1 MTSTLRRTPGAH
13 PLALAVAFSLPGACA
28 PALASGAQPT
38 TLDRIQVQGVRQ
50 PLSVPASA
58 GTQLQLTVMETPASV
73 TVIDRDMLDRRDVRT
88 TQEALYA
95 IPGLSVAS
103 PPGNGNAVTYRGF
116 SGSQISQ
123 LFNGIDLQ
131 YATIAARP
139 VDAWIYERVEAIGG
153 PSSFL
158 YGAGAV
164 GGAINYVTR
173 LPRLDADSAQAM
185 LGYGS
190 FDSRMLAAGINH
202 RLAGDGASNA
212 LRADASWSDTDGWAD
227 RNDRESVVVAAS
239 LLSQITPALTHTL
252 ALEHQKE
259 DSARP
264 YWGTPVLATPDGR
277 LKVMPGTQTRNYNVA
292 DGYYKQEV
300 DWARSLLD
308 WQLTDATGL
317 RNTLYYYDALRDYR
331 NVESYRFNADATAVI
346 RSGALLQRHDQQVV
360 GDKLEWSHDGTLAGR
375 RSQWNAGLDVSH
387 NRQTRFPLSIAGD
400 IDTVPIDSVTP
411 GSFFDVRGAAQVF
424 TPQRTNRVRT
434 QALFVENLTQLTQR
448 LSLLTGLRHDRIE
461 LDVRNHQTATP
472 TNPARFAREYDPTT
486 GRVALNVAFSPEA
499 SVYAQYATAADPPA
513 GVLSTATLSQV
524 QDFDLS
530 KGRQFEIGSKFQ
542 RADGRA
548 FATLAAFHIVREN
561 LAIADPDRPGQTLPV
576 GEQSS
581 RGVEAT
587 FGLDTQDGLSLQ
599 GNLAWVEAT
608 LDDFYETQGGVPVSR
623 AGNRPANTPSTV
635 ANLWADYR
643 FASAWS
649 AGVDVRAVSS
659 RYANAANTFESAGY
673 ALLGANLR
681 WDIDARTQ
689 LTLRARNLGDRTY
702 IAYALSPTMAYLGE
716 PRSLEVSL
724 RRDF

>member
-13 PLALAVAFSLPGACA
+13 PLALAVAFSLSAACA
-28 PALASGAQPT
+28 PALASGDQPT

-50 PLSVPASA
+50 PLSAPASA
-58 GTQLQLTVMETPASV
+58 GTRLQLTVMETPASV
-73 TVIDRDMLDRRDVRT
+73 TVIDRDTLDRRDVRN

-95 IPGLSVAS
+95 IPGLTVVS

-190 FDSRMLAAGINH
+190 FDSRVLAAGINH
-202 RLAGDGASNA
+202 RLGGDGARNA
-212 LRADASWSDTDGWAD
+212 VRADASWSGTDGWAD
-227 RNDRESVVVAAS
+227 RNDRESLVAAVS

-264 YWGTPVLATPDGR
+264 YWGTPVLTTPDGR
-277 LKVMPGTQTRNYNVA
+277 MKVLPGTQTRNYNVA
-292 DGYYKQEV
+292 DGYYKQDV
-300 DWARSLLD
+300 DWVRSLLA
-308 WQLTDATGL
+308 WQPSDATRL

-331 NVESYRFNADATAVI
+331 NVESYRFNADATVVI

-375 RSQWNAGLDVSH
+375 RSQWNAGLDVSY

-461 LDVRNHQTATP
+461 LDVENHQAATP
-472 TNPARFAREYDPTT
+472 SNPARFTRDYDPTT
-486 GRVALNVAFSPEA
+486 GRIALDFAFSPGA

-513 GVLSTATLSQV
+513 GVLSTASLSQV

-530 KGRQFEIGSKFQ
+530 RGRQFEVGSKFQ

-561 LAIADPDRPGQTLPV
+561 LAIADPERPGQTVPV

-581 RGVEAT
+581 RGVEVA
-587 FGLDTQDGLSLQ
+587 FGLETQRGLSLQ

-608 LDDFYETQGGVPVSR
+608 LDDFFETQGGVPVSR

-643 FASAWS
+643 FAPAWS
-649 AGVDVRAVSS
+649 AGIDVRAVSS
-659 RYANAANTFESAGY
+659 RYANAANTIESAGY

-681 WDIDARTQ
+681 WNLDARTQ

-724 RRDF
+724 RREF